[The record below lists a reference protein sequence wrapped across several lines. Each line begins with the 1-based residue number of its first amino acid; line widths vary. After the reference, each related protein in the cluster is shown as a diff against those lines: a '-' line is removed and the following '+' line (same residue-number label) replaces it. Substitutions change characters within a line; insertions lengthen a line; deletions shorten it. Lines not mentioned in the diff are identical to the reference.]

1 VDINK
6 RIFCISDLHS
16 PYQHRD
22 ALAFIKA
29 CKKKYKPTRW
39 VCMGDE
45 IDGSSFSFHSPDPD
59 LDAPTKELDQAKIF
73 LHKLQEIVPDMMFLH
88 SNHGSLLY
96 RRRKQHMLP
105 EQMIKDY
112 ADVLEV
118 DKRRWTW
125 HPHILIKSKW
135 GSFYFIHNLNKDCVK
150 SAQALGY
157 DGYVQS
163 HFHSVYTSTYFSTPE
178 SLKWACTIGSM
189 IDKDSMAFAYS
200 RNGSLARPVLGCMLI
215 NKGIPHLIPMRLLKG
230 GRWDGELTEI

>member
-1 VDINK
+1 MDINK

-16 PYQHRD
+16 PYHHKD
-22 ALAFIKA
+22 ALDFIKA

-39 VCMGDE
+39 INMGDE
-45 IDGSSFSFHSPDPD
+45 VDGNSWSFHQTDPD
-59 LDAPTKELDQAKIF
+59 LDAPTQELDKAKIF
-73 LHKLQEIVPDMMFLH
+73 LHKLQEVVPTMQFLE

-96 RRRKQHMLP
+96 RKRKFHMLP

-118 DKRRWTW
+118 KKTWTW

-163 HFHSVYTSTYFSTPE
+163 HFHSVYTTTYYSTPE

-189 IDKDSMAFAYS
+189 VDKDSLAFAYS
-200 RNGSLARPVLGCMLI
+200 RNGSLKRPVLGCLLI

-230 GRWDGELTEI
+230 GRWDGQLTEI